1 MKAEYLIKTF
11 SYGCKRDLDGVD
23 SVDSKL
29 ETDLYT
35 LLKSIEE
42 PYVEHSV
49 VAISHSYVGQ
59 YVNFVVTI
67 KRTAY

>member
-23 SVDSKL
+23 SKL
-29 ETDLYT
+29 ETDLYM